1 MIEKRFNDLLLL
13 LNNDNKSSQFREL
26 FKGATNLQR
35 IELIAIL
42 EGFLNVDK
50 TNEEIKQQ
58 LFNK

>member
-13 LNNDNKSSQFREL
+13 LNNDNKSAQFREL

-50 TNEEIKQQ
+50 TKEEIKQQ
-58 LFNK
+58 LFNY